1 MKPVVRTHRPANQLA
16 AAVQTRGGVTI
27 AEALQHATENVE
39 TLRADYMAVLDEK
52 IAAIEAFTRSVG
64 FSGDAE
70 TIRKVYALANE
81 VLNEAG
87 AFGLAELSA
96 AGRSLCDL
104 TAARADSESLDLRA
118 IRVHVEAMKSL
129 RRPEVNGD
137 AQIRAAVLEGLRQV
151 TAKMGVKPTS
161 GPTR

>member
-1 MKPVVRTHRPANQLA
+1 MKPVVRTHRPANKLA

-27 AEALQHATENVE
+27 AEALQHAGDGVE
-39 TLRADYMAVLDEK
+39 ALRADYMAVLDQK
-52 IAAIEAFTRSVG
+52 IGEIETFTLSKSFSSSPDAIRQ
-64 FSGDAE
+64 
-70 TIRKVYALANE
+70 VYALANE

-104 TAARADSESLDLRA
+104 TAARADSEGLDVRA
-118 IRVHVEAMKSL
+118 LRVHVEAMKSL
-129 RRPEVNGD
+129 RRPEVEGD

-151 TAKMGVKPTS
+151 TAKLGAKSAAPA
-161 GPTR
+161 R